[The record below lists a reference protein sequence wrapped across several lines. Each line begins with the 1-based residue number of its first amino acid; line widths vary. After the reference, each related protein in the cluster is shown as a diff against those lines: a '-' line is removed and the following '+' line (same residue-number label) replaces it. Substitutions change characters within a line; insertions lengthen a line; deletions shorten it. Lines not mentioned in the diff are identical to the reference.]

1 MTHLGY
7 LVLVLH
13 EAASEAWAQLGAK
26 AGRDL
31 SAAHDGERDPELWV
45 DGGGGGGERRT
56 AAAAASRGGKWQQ
69 PRRDGR

>member
-7 LVLVLH
+7 LVSVLH

-31 SAAHDGERDPELWV
+31 SAARDGERDPELWV
-45 DGGGGGGERRT
+45 DGGGGERRT

>member
-13 EAASEAWAQLGAK
+13 DAASEAWAQLGAK
-26 AGRDL
+26 AGWDL
-31 SAAHDGERDPELWV
+31 STARDGERDPELWV
-45 DGGGGGGERRT
+45 GGGGGERQT
-56 AAAAASRGGKWQQ
+56 AAAAASMGGEWQQ